1 MTPEMPEMRDQRG
14 FTLIE
19 LMVSLVMFSFAVA
32 GVLAVAVSMTQGFRE
47 NRMTNTEEQ
56 SARVPMDYLTDA
68 LRQASPGVTDPTQVQ
83 DADTCQI
90 GAITV
95 TDGGTSGTD
104 SLDVIYA
111 LGGVVTTVSSAYVS
125 GTTLNVVDASQLAQG
140 DRILVSNLSQGH
152 LFTIASIATASPGY
166 TLTLNS
172 LCGSVALPA
181 AGYPAGSLVIR
192 AQHAKFSIGTPD
204 STGIP
209 MLMMDPDSNG
219 SAPAEPIADGVEDL
233 QIALL
238 IDTDGNGA
246 IGTEGPSTTDEYIYN
261 NSGDTLPT
269 GQTYRAVRVSLV
281 ARSVGQ
287 LVGAGTVSTRP
298 ALEDHTAGTADNY
311 RRRVLRSTVEI
322 RNGGSS
328 P

>member
-1 MTPEMPEMRDQRG
+1 MKERAQAG

-19 LMVSLVMFSFAVA
+19 LMVSLVLFSFAVA

-47 NRMTNTEEQ
+47 NRMTSIEEQ

-68 LRQASPGVTDPTQVQ
+68 LRQASPGVTDPAAVQ
-83 DADTCQI
+83 DADTCQN

-95 TDGGTSGTD
+95 TDGGSTGTD

-111 LGGVVTTVSSAYVS
+111 LGGVVTTVSQAYTT
-125 GTTLNVVDASQLAQG
+125 GTTLYVVDASNLAVG

-152 LFTIASIATASPGY
+152 LFTISGISTASVGY
-166 TLTLNS
+166 QLSLNA
-172 LCGSVALPA
+172 LCGTVALPA

-192 AQHAKFSIGTPD
+192 AQHAKFSIGTVD
-204 STGIP
+204 GVP
-209 MLMMDPDSNG
+209 MLMEDPDSNG
-219 SAPAEPIADGVEDL
+219 AAAAEPIADGVEDL
-233 QIALL
+233 QVSLL

-246 IGTEGPSTTDEYIYN
+246 IGADSSSTTDEYIYN
-261 NSGDTLPT
+261 NVSDTLPT
-269 GQTYRAVRVSLV
+269 GNTYRAVRVSLV
-281 ARSVGQ
+281 ARSTGQ

-311 RRRVLRSTVEI
+311 RRRVLRSTIEI

>member
-1 MTPEMPEMRDQRG
+1 MTAIRDQRG

-19 LMVSLVMFSFAVA
+19 LMVSLVLFSFAVA

-47 NRMTNTEEQ
+47 NRMTSTEEQ
-56 SARVPMDYLTDA
+56 SARVPMDFLTDA
-68 LRQASPGVTDPTQVQ
+68 LRQASPGVTDPAAVQ
-83 DADTCQI
+83 DADTCQL

-95 TDGGTSGTD
+95 TDGGTNGTD
-104 SLDVIYA
+104 TLDVIYA
-111 LGGVVTTVSSAYVS
+111 LGGVVTSVATPY
-125 GTTLNVVDASQLAQG
+125 TTGNALTVVDASNLSAG

-152 LFTIASIATASPGY
+152 LFTILSKNLNV
-166 TLTLNS
+166 LTLS
-172 LCGSVALPA
+172 PPCGTINLPA

-192 AQHAKFSIGTPD
+192 AQHARFSIGTVD
-204 STGIP
+204 GVP

-233 QIALL
+233 QVALL
-238 IDTDGNGA
+238 IDTDGNGY
-246 IGTEGPSTTDEYIYN
+246 IGADSSSTTDEYIYN
-261 NSGDTLPT
+261 NAGDALPT

-287 LVGAGTVSTRP
+287 LVGAGTVSARP
-298 ALEDHTAGTADNY
+298 ALEDHSAGAADNY
-311 RRRVLRSTVEI
+311 RRRTLRSTVEI
-322 RNGGSS
+322 RNGSSS